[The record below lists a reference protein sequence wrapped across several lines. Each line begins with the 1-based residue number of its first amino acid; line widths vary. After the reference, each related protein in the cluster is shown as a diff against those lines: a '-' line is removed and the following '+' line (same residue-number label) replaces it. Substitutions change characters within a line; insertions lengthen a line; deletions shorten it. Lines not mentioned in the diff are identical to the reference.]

1 LPGKGFTN
9 SKFGPDC
16 GKFLSPG
23 AKAILVYFAKAS
35 KASDEIFSRLGKIV
49 PKGD

>member
-1 LPGKGFTN
+1 MV
-9 SKFGPDC
+9 C

-23 AKAILVYFAKAS
+23 AKVILVYFAKAS
-35 KASDEIFSRLGKIV
+35 NASDEIFSRLGKIV